1 MTSGLRE
8 RRKQETRQ
16 AVSDIATRLFVA
28 NGFEEVTISQVA
40 DAAGVA
46 KMTVTNYFPRK
57 EDLVFD
63 RAETVI
69 GHLAEVVAARQP
81 GESMLTAIRRDYA
94 AAVARADV
102 TLGLSSPAFA
112 RMIAGSPV
120 LATRELEMLLLR
132 ERALGDAMAAE
143 TGTDGPQQRLAAAL
157 LASVHRVL
165 YTEAR
170 QRSLAG
176 QPRPEIC
183 AVLAEAAAQAFDL
196 LEPALGRATSAPDR
210 DRGRRNG
217 PDPCPTRGSMRPRR
231 RSASPARSSF
241 SPPDSVRASSQVA
254 AHAHARPPVQAVP
267 GFPAPDLPKP
277 RRDLSLGQAAE
288 PAGLVV
294 GRVPGHLSER
304 GQGERRQAAV

>member
-8 RRKQETRQ
+8 RRKQQTRQ
-16 AVSDIATRLFVA
+16 AISDIATRLFVA
-28 NGFEEVTISQVA
+28 HGFDEVTISQVA

-46 KMTVTNYFPRK
+46 KMTVTNYFARK

-69 GHLAEVVAARQP
+69 GHLAEVVAARRP
-81 GESMLTAIRRDYA
+81 GESMLSAIRCDYA

-112 RMIAGSPV
+112 GMIADSPV
-120 LATRELEMLLLR
+120 LTTRELEMLLLR
-132 ERALGDAMAAE
+132 ERALGDAIAAE

-165 YTEAR
+165 YAEAR

-183 AVLAEAAAQAFDL
+183 AWLAEAAADAFGL
-196 LEPALGRATSAPDR
+196 LEPALGTSYLRA
-210 DRGRRNG
+210 
-217 PDPCPTRGSMRPRR
+217 
-231 RSASPARSSF
+231 
-241 SPPDSVRASSQVA
+241 
-254 AHAHARPPVQAVP
+254 
-267 GFPAPDLPKP
+267 
-277 RRDLSLGQAAE
+277 
-288 PAGLVV
+288 
-294 GRVPGHLSER
+294 
-304 GQGERRQAAV
+304 

>member
-1 MTSGLRE
+1 VASGLRE

-16 AVSDIATRLFVA
+16 AISDIATRLFVA
-28 NGFEEVTISQVA
+28 HGFDEVTISQVA

-69 GHLAEVVAARQP
+69 GHLADVVAARKP
-81 GESMLTAIRRDYA
+81 GESMLTAIRHDYA
-94 AAVARADV
+94 VAAARGDV
-102 TLGLSSPAFA
+102 TLGMSSPAFA

-120 LATRELEMLLLR
+120 LTTRELEMLLLR
-132 ERALGDAMAAE
+132 ERALGDAIAAE

-183 AVLAEAAAQAFDL
+183 AVLAEAATQAFDL
-196 LEPALGRATSAPDR
+196 LEPALGASYLRA
-210 DRGRRNG
+210 
-217 PDPCPTRGSMRPRR
+217 
-231 RSASPARSSF
+231 
-241 SPPDSVRASSQVA
+241 
-254 AHAHARPPVQAVP
+254 
-267 GFPAPDLPKP
+267 
-277 RRDLSLGQAAE
+277 
-288 PAGLVV
+288 
-294 GRVPGHLSER
+294 
-304 GQGERRQAAV
+304 

>member
-16 AVSDIATRLFVA
+16 AISDIATRLFVA
-28 NGFEEVTISQVA
+28 HGFDEVTISQVA

-69 GHLAEVVAARQP
+69 GHLAEVVAARKP

-102 TLGLSSPAFA
+102 TLGMSSPAFA
-112 RMIAGSPV
+112 QMVAASPV
-120 LATRELEMLLLR
+120 LTTRELEMLLLR
-132 ERALGDAMAAE
+132 ERALGDAIAAE
-143 TGTDGPQQRLAAAL
+143 TGTDTAAQRLAAAL

-183 AVLAEAAAQAFDL
+183 AALAEASARAFLL
-196 LEPALGRATSAPDR
+196 LEPALGTSYL
-210 DRGRRNG
+210 
-217 PDPCPTRGSMRPRR
+217 
-231 RSASPARSSF
+231 
-241 SPPDSVRASSQVA
+241 RAS
-254 AHAHARPPVQAVP
+254 H
-267 GFPAPDLPKP
+267 
-277 RRDLSLGQAAE
+277 
-288 PAGLVV
+288 
-294 GRVPGHLSER
+294 
-304 GQGERRQAAV
+304 

>member
-16 AVSDIATRLFVA
+16 AISDIATRLFVA
-28 NGFEEVTISQVA
+28 HGFDEVTISQVA

-46 KMTVTNYFPRK
+46 KMTVTNYFARK

-81 GESMLTAIRRDYA
+81 GESMLSAIRRDYA
-94 AAVARADV
+94 AAVAQADV

-112 RMIAGSPV
+112 RMIAASPV
-120 LATRELEMLLLR
+120 LTTRELEMLLLR
-132 ERALGDAMAAE
+132 ERALGDAIAAE

-165 YTEAR
+165 YSEAR

-183 AVLAEAAAQAFDL
+183 AVLAEAASQAFGL
-196 LEPALGRATSAPDR
+196 LEPALGTSYLRA
-210 DRGRRNG
+210 
-217 PDPCPTRGSMRPRR
+217 
-231 RSASPARSSF
+231 
-241 SPPDSVRASSQVA
+241 
-254 AHAHARPPVQAVP
+254 
-267 GFPAPDLPKP
+267 
-277 RRDLSLGQAAE
+277 
-288 PAGLVV
+288 
-294 GRVPGHLSER
+294 
-304 GQGERRQAAV
+304 